1 MVFGIWYKKWLFL
14 YLSVSFEVWKK
25 MGHYQ
30 PLTSNCGCLRRA
42 CLCLKGAVKQNQS
55 RKFIY
60 FWSNKSTCSNEIVSE
75 IFFLVERRLL
85 LSGDVE
91 LNPGPLPIENSPLL
105 LSRLNQLGLRP
116 LDVGGEGNCFLEP
129 CRINY
134 MVFQIII

>member
-1 MVFGIWYKKWLFL
+1 M
-14 YLSVSFEVWKK
+14 
-25 MGHYQ
+25 
-30 PLTSNCGCLRRA
+30 
-42 CLCLKGAVKQNQS
+42 
-55 RKFIY
+55 
-60 FWSNKSTCSNEIVSE
+60 
-75 IFFLVERRLL
+75 ERRLL

-129 CRINY
+129 CRIHY

>member
-1 MVFGIWYKKWLFL
+1 MI
-14 YLSVSFEVWKK
+14 VSLLKCFFCGLKK

-30 PLTSNCGCLRRA
+30 PLVSNCGCLRRA

-60 FWSNKSTCSNEIVSE
+60 FWTNKSTCSNEIVSE
-75 IFFLVERRLL
+75 IFFLAERRLL

-105 LSRLNQLGLRP
+105 LWRLNQLGLRP
-116 LDVGGEGNCFLEP
+116 LDVGGECNFFLEP